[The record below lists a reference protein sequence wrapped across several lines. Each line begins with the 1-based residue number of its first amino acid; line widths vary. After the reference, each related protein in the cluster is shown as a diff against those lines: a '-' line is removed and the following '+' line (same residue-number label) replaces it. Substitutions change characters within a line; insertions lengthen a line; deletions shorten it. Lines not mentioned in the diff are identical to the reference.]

1 MRSVGVAWFL
11 ASAAGPCSCGAMH
24 HTRASLRQILWVY
37 ALVCVAVF
45 GVTRL
50 EPLSGVGQYTHLLV
64 AALFLLTAV
73 GMTRSDPAHYG
84 VALGGLLAASDDERP
99 AGPLGLFDLGRAIV
113 RAMPSAITEL
123 GVAAAIAAIVFP
135 LYAAGYYWWWEP
147 TGSFELVLPSSI
159 ANLAMAQLIVVALPE
174 EAFFR
179 GYVQTGLTD
188 LAKNRIRLLGVEVA
202 PAAWLLQ
209 AALFG
214 LVHFLVEPHPA
225 RLAVFFPGLLFG
237 WVRAWRGG
245 IGAAIGLHAMSNLY
259 SEILARSWL

>member
-1 MRSVGVAWFL
+1 
-11 ASAAGPCSCGAMH
+11 MH
-24 HTRASLRQILWVY
+24 HARAPLRRILGVY

-50 EPLSGVGQYTHLLV
+50 EPVAGVGRYVHLLV

-73 GMTRSDPAHYG
+73 RLTRRDPAHYG
-84 VALGGLLAASDDERP
+84 VALGGLLTPSDDARP
-99 AGPLGLFDLGRAIV
+99 AGPLGSFDLARALV
-113 RAMPSAITEL
+113 AATPSAITEL
-123 GVAAAIAAIVFP
+123 GVAIAVGAIVFP

-147 TGSFELVLPSSI
+147 TRSFALVLPPDF
-159 ANLAMAQLIVVALPE
+159 ANLALAQLVVVALPE

-179 GYVQTGLTD
+179 GYLQTALTD
-188 LAKNRIRLLGVEVA
+188 LGDMRVRVFGVELA

-209 AALFG
+209 AALFA
-214 LVHFLVEPHPA
+214 LVHFLVEPHSG

-237 WVRAWRGG
+237 WLRAWRGG
-245 IGAAIGLHAMSNLY
+245 VGAAVALHAMSNLY